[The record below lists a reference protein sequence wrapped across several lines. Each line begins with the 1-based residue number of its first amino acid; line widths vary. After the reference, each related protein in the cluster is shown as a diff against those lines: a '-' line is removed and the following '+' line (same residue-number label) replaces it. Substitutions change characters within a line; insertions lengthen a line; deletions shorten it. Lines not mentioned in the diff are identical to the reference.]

1 VGRPADRWRVD
12 GAFSA
17 IKMVFGVHV
26 TEKKFVNTVRE
37 MVMKASIYNGFI
49 KAMVWDRGE
58 DVQPWPYRSWIRAK
72 YTAPKAPMSC
82 GCCFLCLR
90 PR

>member
-1 VGRPADRWRVD
+1 MGRPVDRWRVD

-37 MVMKASIYNGFI
+37 MVMKASIYNKFI
-49 KAMVWDRGE
+49 KAMV
-58 DVQPWPYRSWIRAK
+58 
-72 YTAPKAPMSC
+72 
-82 GCCFLCLR
+82 
-90 PR
+90 